1 MNNDKYLWLLNH
13 RLKENDDW
21 YQQAAKL
28 LGLSDSTFWILYM
41 LYDYPDGITQSE
53 ICSMSC
59 FPKQTVNSSLK
70 KLETDGTIS
79 LVPGSDA
86 RSKKIIL
93 TAAGKELIENTV
105 VKVRH
110 AEYTALHGMTEAEK
124 EALVSTLDKFT
135 RLLNEATHLINE

>member
-1 MNNDKYLWLLNH
+1 MDNDKYLWILNH

-21 YQQAAKL
+21 YQQVAKL
-28 LGLSDSTFWILYM
+28 LGISDSAFWILYM

-70 KLETDGTIS
+70 KLETDGIIS
-79 LVPGSDA
+79 LVPGSDG
-86 RSKKIIL
+86 RSKKIML
-93 TAAGKELIENTV
+93 TASGKELINRTI

-110 AEYTALHGMTEAEK
+110 AEYAALNGMTTEEK
-124 EALVSTLDKFT
+124 EALISALDKFT
-135 RLLNEATHLINE
+135 RLLNESTHIIRE

>member
-1 MNNDKYLWLLNH
+1 MDNDKYLWLLNH

-28 LGLSDSTFWILYM
+28 LGMSDSAFWILYM
-41 LYDYPDGITQSE
+41 LYDYPGGITQSE

-70 KLETDGTIS
+70 KLETDGIIS
-79 LVPGSDA
+79 LVPGSDG
-86 RSKKIIL
+86 RSKKILL
-93 TAAGKELIENTV
+93 TASGKGLINRTI

-110 AEYTALHGMTEAEK
+110 AEYAALNGMTDEEK
-124 EALVSTLDKFT
+124 EALISALDKFT
-135 RLLNEATHLINE
+135 RLLNEATHIIRE